1 MSLTRQW
8 VGYCPKAV
16 VLSYNSLSQP
26 QPIPYTPLLFCDCG
40 YRLRGTRDAG
50 GRRRG
55 AGGRGCLLVLWGWQW
70 GTQSTV
76 STEVTATPPHQH
88 ITDGYPAPRR
98 APPAPCGRGAPRG
111 RWVSA
116 LWGEGGLGVHSQN
129 HSFAG
134 AAGVTA
140 TPTAAAAR
148 ARLAG
153 TPRGGWRAT
162 AVRADANEPT
172 DLVENFFTS

>member
-88 ITDGYPAPRR
+88 ITDGYPAPHR

-111 RWVSA
+111 RWVAA

-129 HSFAG
+129 PQFCCCCWCHCHSHCCCGPRTAG
-134 AAGVTA
+134 GHPTRRVAGNG
-140 TPTAAAAR
+140 
-148 ARLAG
+148 G
-153 TPRGGWRAT
+153 TG
-162 AVRADANEPT
+162 
-172 DLVENFFTS
+172 